1 MKLLFISNYFNHH
14 QKFLSDAFE
23 AMCDDYKFVSTAK
36 MRDERR
42 KLGYDNSLLPD
53 YVIDLSEREPC
64 GAIAQILSGYDAVIV
79 GSAPEGCFAA
89 EEKEKKLT
97 FRYSERLYKQ
107 KYQWYKW
114 PFRLITFYKK
124 FGRYK
129 NTYLLCAGAFTYAD
143 FAKHG
148 SFINKAYKWGYF
160 PETKRYKSIERLVE
174 KKKKNSILW
183 CGRFIDWKHPDDAL
197 CVAERLKAA
206 GYSFA
211 LNIIGAGELEP
222 KLKSMIEQYGL
233 NDCVHMLGAM
243 PPENVREYMEISQI
257 YIFTSDR
264 SEGWGAVLNE
274 SMNSGCAVVASD
286 AIGAVPYLIRDKQ
299 NGLIYESGN
308 TEMLFEAVKALLDDP
323 AYAGAIGKKAYETIV
338 TEWNAE
344 IAAERLVNLA
354 GHILAGEKHPEL
366 YKTGPCSKAEII
378 KDGWYRSK

>member
-1 MKLLFISNYFNHH
+1 M
-14 QKFLSDAFE
+14 
-23 AMCDDYKFVSTAK
+23 
-36 MRDERR
+36 
-42 KLGYDNSLLPD
+42 
-53 YVIDLSEREPC
+53 
-64 GAIAQILSGYDAVIV
+64 
-79 GSAPEGCFAA
+79 
-89 EEKEKKLT
+89 
-97 FRYSERLYKQ
+97 
-107 KYQWYKW
+107 
-114 PFRLITFYKK
+114 
-124 FGRYK
+124 
-129 NTYLLCAGAFTYAD
+129 LCAGAFTYAD

-160 PETKRYKSIERLVE
+160 PETKRYESIERLVE

-243 PPENVREYMEISQI
+243 PPENVREYMESSQI

-286 AIGAVPYLIRDKQ
+286 AIGA
-299 NGLIYESGN
+299 
-308 TEMLFEAVKALLDDP
+308 
-323 AYAGAIGKKAYETIV
+323 
-338 TEWNAE
+338 
-344 IAAERLVNLA
+344 
-354 GHILAGEKHPEL
+354 
-366 YKTGPCSKAEII
+366 
-378 KDGWYRSK
+378 